1 MWPSHIRNGSREGQ
15 MMLRTRGGSHLN
27 LEWTKGWYGQADW
40 LSSLNMLGHLHGFRF
55 QSKCRAARCCFC
67 QWHRTYVSL
76 YFHAPPVKAHVIMR
90 WQCSPDVVCSSS
102 WQLCFRSGRWSSL
115 KLYDLYV
122 HPHIHMFHDCF
133 QDHLDRFA
141 VVVNS
146 PPRNNKVLWWTIEID
161 QRCLIILCFD
171 WLTFDIVVE
180 KKDG

>member
-1 MWPSHIRNGSREGQ
+1 MV
-15 MMLRTRGGSHLN
+15 
-27 LEWTKGWYGQADW
+27 WTSW
-40 LSSLNMLGHLHGFRF
+40 LTLLFKHGHLHVFRF
-55 QSKCRAARCCFC
+55 QASVVR
-67 QWHRTYVSL
+67 QDVVSISDTEPMFP
-76 YFHAPPVKAHVIMR
+76 YSFHVPPVKAHVIMR

-133 QDHLDRFA
+133 QDHFDRFA